1 MNTPLGVK
9 TLHRFGARH
18 FGSSRVGDYDGQQ
31 IQWRSYADIDASS
44 ARLANALTRLGI
56 VPGDRVGTFM
66 WNSTQHLETYLAVPS
81 LGAVLHTLNCRL
93 SAKHIAYIINHAADR
108 FLVIDA
114 RLIDSFLPVLPLI
127 PDVEHVIVS
136 GGGDEAAGSLNDPR
150 AVSYDCLLYN
160 SPIPRDRTRSRMP
173 SSA

>member
-1 MNTPLGVK
+1 MANTMTSTMMNTPLGVK

-31 IQWRSYADIDASS
+31 IHWRSYADIDASS

-93 SAKHIAYIINHAADR
+93 SSEHIAYIINHAADR
-108 FLVIDA
+108 FLV
-114 RLIDSFLPVLPLI
+114 
-127 PDVEHVIVS
+127 
-136 GGGDEAAGSLNDPR
+136 
-150 AVSYDCLLYN
+150 CLLYT
-160 SPIPRDRTRSRMP
+160 SD
-173 SSA
+173 AADE